1 MATTFNPNSGIHQL
15 PSNCYPPSES
25 DDEDSF
31 VVLNNSLGPDVHTDR
46 VFLNTEP
53 ISTETI
59 QASLDSIA
67 DILTQQTLQASQ
79 ASEMENSAVVVDSA
93 HISYQSTEVSPDEI
107 QKKVDNLITE
117 NLELKETLAQ
127 NNIAM
132 KKQVESITQ
141 WQAEVQ
147 RVQESHKEKFSD
159 MKKYITILKTENDK
173 LRENL
178 KIAES
183 SVQENDKKAKEISV
197 KQSDNIKQ
205 FELEAAQKKIKELEK
220 ALDIISL
227 EKEDVTKKMS
237 NKEIELNNVFEDKKL
252 LTYELELLR
261 QKEKNQISA
270 SEMQELKDEI
280 VELRDNNNNLTDQI
294 LRARNHN
301 EKLKAELIEKEES
314 LSNIHSSLQ
323 IVELELSK
331 TKQQLMASQ
340 MHITE
345 LKESQIRTI
354 SDKDKE
360 IELLQTKIEQFKINV
375 DENTALR
382 TQLELY
388 KNDFELE
395 KAQRN
400 ELLLEKNKIA
410 DDLQQLQ
417 RRNNQLHEEIDQM
430 RSGFVPVKREE
441 TRPSD
446 SPPLQRHIC
455 PICSSKFGSVRLLED
470 HIEYCLANANT

>member
-1 MATTFNPNSGIHQL
+1 MATAFNPNSGIHQL

-31 VVLNNSLGPDVHTDR
+31 VVLNNSLGPDVYTDR

-53 ISTETI
+53 ISTDTI

-67 DILTQQTLQASQ
+67 DSLTRQTLQASQ
-79 ASEMENSAVVVDSA
+79 SSEMENSAVVVDSTLT
-93 HISYQSTEVSPDEI
+93 SYHSTEVSPDEI

-117 NLELKETLAQ
+117 NLKLKETLAQ

-132 KKQVESITQ
+132 KKQVETITQ

-159 MKKYITILKTENDK
+159 MKKYITILKTENEK

-178 KIAES
+178 KIKENSAE
-183 SVQENDKKAKEISV
+183 ENDKKAKEILT

-227 EKEDVTKKMS
+227 EKEDITKKMS
-237 NKEIELNNVFEDKKL
+237 TKEIELNNIFEDKKL
-252 LTYELELLR
+252 LIYELELVR
-261 QKEKNQISA
+261 QKEKEQISA
-270 SEMQELKDEI
+270 SEIQELKDEI
-280 VELRDNNNNLTDQI
+280 VELRDSNNNLADQI
-294 LRARNHN
+294 SVVQMLS

-354 SDKDKE
+354 SEKDDE
-360 IELLQTKIEQFKINV
+360 IESLQANIKQFKMNV
-375 DENTALR
+375 DENAALR
-382 TQLELY
+382 AQLELY

-400 ELLLEKNKIA
+400 ELFLEKNKIA

-430 RSGFVPVKREE
+430 RSGFVPVKKEE
-441 TRPSD
+441 TRACPSD
-446 SPPLQRHIC
+446 VSCIQF
-455 PICSSKFGSVRLLED
+455 S
-470 HIEYCLANANT
+470 